1 MRTQALHH
9 TNGGFMEEEQDNGGL
24 REEEQDIENPTP
36 DLASIPGLLAFVNKD
51 DKVMSREFAYRAAQ
65 RGLFPSYKIGKKI
78 FVRIPEVLA
87 ALRQG

>member
-1 MRTQALHH
+1 
-9 TNGGFMEEEQDNGGL
+9 MEEEQENGGL

-36 DLASIPGLLAFVNKD
+36 DFASIPGLLAFINKD
-51 DKVMSREFAYRAAQ
+51 DKVMSREAAYRAAS
-65 RGLFPSYKIGKKI
+65 RGVFPTYRFGKKI